1 MSNRSDRKSG
11 SWHNRQT
18 NAAIANLSKTIPKS
32 DLIMIK
38 KTAIQQDKPSDTTSN
53 PQGQTN
59 PKPISIQPVTIAVP
73 SVQQPKIDP
82 QLIKESKENDVK
94 QEKMKKNDKYDEKSK
109 TPIRQP
115 SLLQSP
121 LTLNR
126 QSNHKNIDLSSLSSY
141 SSSSSN
147 DSFEIDDGTEHD
159 QKKPSSSD
167 HSNISGDDHSHSE
180 SKMVKKSVKNAS
192 IKSFRLVRIKPR
204 VLKKSKPN
212 VLPKSTREPQRGEF
226 VAKDSESKKTIHSKI
241 IRDILT
247 PLNLKSI
254 VDQQKKS
261 ESPKIK
267 KDHKTNRRH
276 TTSSTRDDQDD
287 FESRSTSN
295 HQDASSDGNDQSSV
309 YESESTLQNDV
320 DDQHLPYRLV
330 QLKQEVEM
338 LTNDTLSLSKYLQCI
353 SEQVNET
360 YLEHEVIALK
370 QILWNM
376 SVHVENLL
384 NNYENEYNE
393 WWREHY
399 EFASLDQII
408 EQREQHR
415 EPYRHLFERYPEISL
430 VLHEQDE
437 LLQAQ
442 RNKYNQK
449 E

>member
-38 KTAIQQDKPSDTTSN
+38 KTAIQQDKPSDMTSN
-53 PQGQTN
+53 PQVQTK
-59 PKPISIQPVTIAVP
+59 PKPISIQPVTIAMP

-82 QLIKESKENDVK
+82 QLIKESKENDIK
-94 QEKMKKNDKYDEKSK
+94 QEKLKKNDKHDEKSK

-141 SSSSSN
+141 SSSN
-147 DSFEIDDGTEHD
+147 DSFEINDGTEHD
-159 QKKPSSSD
+159 QRKTSSLD
-167 HSNISGDDHSHSE
+167 HSNISGDDLSHSE
-180 SKMVKKSVKNAS
+180 SKMAKKSVKSAS
-192 IKSFRLVRIKPR
+192 TKSFRLVRRKPR
-204 VLKKSKPN
+204 VLTKSKPKISS
-212 VLPKSTREPQRGEF
+212 KSTREPQRGGF
-226 VAKDSESKKTIHSKI
+226 VPKDSESKKTIHSKM

-247 PLNLKSI
+247 PLNVKSKI
-254 VDQQKKS
+254 DQQNKS

-267 KDHKTNRRH
+267 KDNKTNRHH
-276 TTSSTRDDQDD
+276 TTSSTRDDQED
-287 FESRSTSN
+287 FESTSTSN
-295 HQDASSDGNDQSSV
+295 RQDASSDGNDQSSV
-309 YESESTLQNDV
+309 YDSESTRQNDV
-320 DDQHLPYRLV
+320 DDKHLPYRLV
-330 QLKQEVEM
+330 HLKQELEM
-338 LTNDTLSLSKYLQCI
+338 LTNDTLSLSQYLQCI